1 MAEVEYEARDVNPRA
16 VLKAATVL
24 AGFTLLGAGASL
36 AMFVWLDRRAQ
47 RHDVVRPSLLQHEP
61 DRLPP
66 EPRLQRAPQADL
78 AQVRRQERERLT
90 TYGWVDRQAGI
101 VRIPID
107 RAMELYAQRTT
118 GRSLAPVVAPAMPAL
133 PSEAAAPGGPP
144 PSERMTAVPAPP
156 PSPASGRRR

>member
-1 MAEVEYEARDVNPRA
+1 VI
-16 VLKAATVL
+16 
-24 AGFTLLGAGASL
+24 GAGVSL
-36 AMFVWLDRRAQ
+36 AMFVWLDKSAE
-47 RHDVVRPSLLQHEP
+47 RHDVALPPLAQHEP

-90 TYGWVDRQAGI
+90 TYAWVDRQAGV

-107 RAMELYAQRTT
+107 RAMELYAQRTA
-118 GRSLAPVVAPAMPAL
+118 GRSLAPMAAPAMPAL

-144 PSERMTAVPAPP
+144 PPPMTGAPTPP
-156 PSPASGRRR
+156 PSRESGGPQ